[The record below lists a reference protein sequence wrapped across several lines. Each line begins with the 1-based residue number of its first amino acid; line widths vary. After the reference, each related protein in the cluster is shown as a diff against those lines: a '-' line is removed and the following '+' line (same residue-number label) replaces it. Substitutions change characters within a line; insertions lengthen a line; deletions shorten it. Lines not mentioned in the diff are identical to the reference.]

1 VSTKDYI
8 IGRQKF
14 VNEVSGVLRGRP
26 AALLFSNNPGTISN
40 GYFVPDGVEFEDF
53 IIVSEHNRD
62 AIQMKANRI
71 EQRKRTING
80 KMRSYHIADKL
91 SLSVS
96 WNMLPSRSF
105 NSSPVFNESGTLS
118 GTDEVTVDGGAG
130 GAELLN
136 WYENHYG
143 SFYVYLAY
151 DKYTEFNPNSTN
163 QYGHLHEYN
172 QVLEMFIAD
181 FSYSIV
187 KRGANEHDLWNVS
200 ITLEEA

>member
-1 VSTKDYI
+1 M

-26 AALLFSNNPGTISN
+26 AALLFSNNQGTISN
-40 GYFVPDGVEFEDF
+40 GYFVPDGTEFQDF
-53 IIVSEHNRD
+53 IILSDHNRD
-62 AIQMKANRI
+62 AIQMKAIRI

-96 WNMLPSRSF
+96 WNMIPSRSF
-105 NSSPVFNESGTLS
+105 NSAPTFSTSGVLS

-130 GAELLN
+130 GVELLD

-151 DKYTEFNPNSTN
+151 DKYNEFNPNSGN

-172 QVLEMFIAD
+172 QVLEMFISD

-187 KRGANEHDLWNVS
+187 KRGNNEHDLWNIS
-200 ITLEEA
+200 LTLEEA

>member
-1 VSTKDYI
+1 MSTKDYI

-26 AALLFSNNPGTISN
+26 AALLFSNNQGTISN
-40 GYFVPDGVEFEDF
+40 GYFVPDGVEFQDF
-53 IIVSEHNRD
+53 IILSEHNREP
-62 AIQMKANRI
+62 IQVKANRI

-80 KMRSYHIADKL
+80 RMRSYHIADKL

-96 WNMLPSRSF
+96 WSMIPSRSF
-105 NSSPVFNESGTLS
+105 NSSPTFSDSGVLS

-130 GAELLN
+130 GVEMLD

-151 DKYTEFNPNSTN
+151 DKYNEFNTNSAN

-172 QVLEMFIAD
+172 QVLEMFISD

-187 KRGANEHDLWNVS
+187 KRGANEHDLWNIS
-200 ITLEEA
+200 LTLEEA

>member
-26 AALLFSNNPGTISN
+26 AALLFSNNQGTISN
-40 GYFVPDGVEFEDF
+40 GYFVPDGNEFEDF
-53 IIVSEHNRD
+53 IILSDHNRD
-62 AIQMKANRI
+62 PLQMKAIRI

-80 KMRSYHIADKL
+80 RMRSYHIADKL
-91 SLSVS
+91 SMSVS
-96 WNMLPSRSF
+96 WNMIPSRSF
-105 NSSPVFNESGTLS
+105 NSAPTFNTSGALS

-130 GAELLN
+130 GVELLD

-151 DKYTEFNPNSTN
+151 DKYNEFNPNSEN

-172 QVLEMFIAD
+172 QVLEMFISD

-187 KRGANEHDLWNVS
+187 KRGSNEHDLWNIS
-200 ITLEEA
+200 LTLEEA

>member
-1 VSTKDYI
+1 MSTKDYI

-26 AALLFSNNPGTISN
+26 AALLFSNNQGTISN
-40 GYFVPDGVEFEDF
+40 GYFVPDGVEFQDF
-53 IIVSEHNRD
+53 IILSEHNREP
-62 AIQMKANRI
+62 IQIKANRI
-71 EQRKRTING
+71 EQRKRTVNG
-80 KMRSYHIADKL
+80 RMRSYHIADKL

-96 WNMLPSRSF
+96 WSMIPSRSF
-105 NSSPVFNESGTLS
+105 NSAPTFSTSGVLS

-130 GAELLN
+130 GVELLD

-151 DKYTEFNPNSTN
+151 DKYNEFNPNSSN

-172 QVLEMFIAD
+172 QVLEMFISD
-181 FSYSIV
+181 FSYSVV
-187 KRGANEHDLWNVS
+187 KRGSNEHDLWNIS
-200 ITLEEA
+200 LTLEEA